1 MRKALTI
8 VIAMCACSLANANDD
23 DDDLHKIIDG
33 ISLYKS
39 SVTVLKNPKRV
50 NFTIRNFS
58 PVDSRHYA
66 KMNYTIYCH
75 NQTIR
80 LNRDD
85 LYRVNTDEF
94 VKSYPT
100 NEERPVD
107 IPRNSPPDLM
117 YREFC
122 K

>member
-8 VIAMCACSLANANDD
+8 VIAMCACSLANAN

-100 NEERPVD
+100 NEEIPVD

>member
-1 MRKALTI
+1 MKKALAIIT
-8 VIAMCACSLANANDD
+8 ALCTCSLANANDD
-23 DDDLHKIIDG
+23 LHQITDG

-39 SVTVLKNPKRV
+39 SITILKNPKRA

-75 NQTIR
+75 NQTMR
-80 LNRDD
+80 LNSED
-85 LYRVNTDEF
+85 LYRVDTDEF
-94 VKSYPT
+94 VKSYST
-100 NEERPVD
+100 KEEISVD
-107 IPRNSPPDLM
+107 IRRNTIPDVL
-117 YREFC
+117 YKVFC